1 MGRSYDFKKKIDKE
15 SAREYFKNYVKE
27 NYGTRHYSF
36 DDDVEQTTENSDR
49 YRLAE
54 YVASEWNPKKRIT
67 EDYAKKYHQS
77 FMNGYVPNVTGAYND
92 KVFENVVK
100 LNRQKTNGEDYKQ
113 SLNYKSDTMRKNLYQ
128 TVNKSDTISGAASD
142 QDFNLMLSGYHDIVS
157 NPTKYSSKDYDK
169 EIDWLNNQRSDL
181 KKLMDEYQFRVGN
194 WKFSVGEDSKQYK
207 DADKTLQTLEQQY
220 HDIANAILDLK
231 SVKENPKAY
240 SASNEKN
247 KNAMPG
253 FYQNNPFPSNTSV
266 NSVLPSI
273 SKKEIFSEIPGQSNN
288 SKDLSSLV
296 YPNLSSDASLQ
307 ETIAKIR
314 QGGQGNR
321 SAVLDSISNQWSEKN
336 RDDYLT
342 QIADDMEQG
351 DKEKFYRD
359 WELYHNNNDSFWLE
373 KDKMKA
379 RERERNL
386 DELSFVQYRSNFN
399 QYSDKGKQKQKE
411 TGYINEPELYDE
423 FSDTEK
429 KIYDYHIGKDD
440 KESADAYY
448 ELMNEELKR
457 RAGQIKSL
465 ELTNDHGAAYR
476 TVFSAAT
483 SLGNSVSSLGQAG
496 KRLLLND
503 TDPIGKSV
511 NQYAHEYMRP
521 ELGGV
526 EGVVND
532 LAYTT
537 ANMAPSIAA
546 SMINPGLG
554 ILTIGVQS
562 GGNTYNESRLEGY
575 SDREALNYAAIS
587 GSAEALTQYALGGLK
602 YLGKSGASK
611 LFAKIFENNASY
623 KTLSNELNGIFAKL
637 VKNPSVRNTL
647 KKIGTRLGDMNSEG
661 VEEYVQEILDP
672 VFRNITL
679 GENNE
684 FELINGDALYSYL
697 LGALS
702 AGVMN
707 APFNVNEDA
716 GIRNLGKEIK
726 QRGETQNLI
735 DSALSSDPSGKSWEL
750 AQEISNKQQKGKKLS
765 NYDVGQLYQTMLEE
779 NITLDQV
786 ETIPETSDI
795 VPNSDADEELQLN
808 QDKKTEAAPPLSSQK
823 GTLNRVLTASD
834 TNVSQN
840 NTGVNNRISQNNRN
854 SVSKDVVAE
863 WIGSDTPVTT
873 AGVSKVENGEVYVN
887 VKTDNG
893 TETVKSSDLTFQN
906 PNVEKAYQTA
916 AQFDTNGAKAFLS
929 GYHSDTDFDTYYNGF
944 VRAYDAGVSNVPY
957 EMINS
962 VYVSAIAPESAMNA
976 YFAGVNDAKGRF
988 TVGQENATIGTTGL
1002 SNVRTTKTV
1011 GNTAYTYQS
1020 VNSENYSDKARET
1033 KSYLDRWGIENDVFD
1048 GEVSALR
1055 DGETKTPHGEGIA
1068 LGSESV
1074 LIHNNTNQNPKE
1086 MASHEAFH
1094 LLLHRNIPEAVQ
1106 YYQSIS
1112 DNIVVSSD
1120 NFNDFCKRLSKS
1132 YFNNEFDFMN
1142 PNHQIKFYEE
1152 MSAYIGGMLY
1162 SGNTEI
1168 VDYFSSM
1175 FDNWD
1180 EIVSNWNQVIDALE
1194 GGKAN
1199 GSGESIHQSMG
1210 KGSRTVDTGAGKA
1223 NAAESGIDGKN
1234 EKRSG
1239 NEAQDDGSTVE
1250 QERLGRVSGIDFLET
1265 VEGDIRNVREEENGF
1280 ENEERSIEENSSGH
1294 VPLYRKGSEQTVS
1307 NDRRTERNEE
1317 TESGIDGKRSTGTP
1331 SQETRSRAKGQ
1342 TGLIQNDVSKKLK
1355 GYERVYLHAL
1365 GKVFNTGIVIDE
1377 TIEGKKGNGYY
1388 DYDTGLIH
1396 IARDATG
1403 EAYDFVLKHE
1413 FTHRMQQKSPKLYQD
1428 YFDYVVSYLNK
1439 TDAKTFDRLVQA
1451 QIDGYRQIGKNISRI
1466 EAMDEVVA
1474 DASDAFLRDSS
1485 SIMGIVK
1492 QNRTLGEYI
1501 REMIR
1506 SMIAKIDRYLKS
1518 HRDINSTAAAMLMKD
1533 KQTWQ
1538 EAERLWT
1545 RALLDTV
1552 NNKNTVQQDS
1562 STDENTRYSIKL
1574 GGYNPI
1580 ISISTEDI
1588 DVFGINDIK
1597 NIKEVKQKV
1606 YDYLKSSYISS
1617 EDVHKPIINIDTG
1630 MSIEVRKK
1638 GINETFGND
1647 NAYRK
1652 LNVLDKKIKLATMTN
1667 LAKMI
1672 KYGEVRSAEASNYH
1686 NPNSSVTYAYLTHP
1700 ITVDGINYNV
1710 EMDIR
1715 KAVEGNQFYIHK
1727 IKIADGVLKHE
1738 NKSPAKLNTPSANT
1752 NIPQEATDVN
1762 DNISDQNKKYSLK
1775 GVNDIPTEDTK
1786 GRKLSGDQQK
1796 FFRDVSP
1803 LLKDENGKLK
1813 IYYHGTSRA
1822 DRVGTIFDPERATSG
1837 PMAFF
1842 TDNKEIA
1849 GNYSRDKADTSLA
1862 YDNEYDSYETQ
1873 FRVDIDGESVP
1884 VQNLWR
1890 YMNASQ
1896 RKSFIERAKHIV
1908 SNEDDGAPEI
1918 DMSRQRGLGNYDD
1931 YLLRENRGNG
1941 ILALID
1947 SWLNGG
1953 NLFGEERLFLDVLNL
1968 AGIENVKY
1976 IDPNYREEKVYETYL
1991 NIENPFNTSD
2001 LDEEFIDDLRD
2012 YIDNTDLSIY
2022 EKESADA
2029 DMWDKNSIDIDDWL
2043 ERLEDD
2049 LERGTTHAWT
2059 SIPDVVTDFLKEYLN
2074 VDGIVDT
2081 GGKNGGVGHQVVIPF
2096 YSEQI
2101 KNTDNLKPTS
2111 NPDIRFS
2118 LKNVSKLDYDRV
2130 VKENEKQKEMI
2141 AFLKD
2146 QFKVTK
2152 GIKWDKKSIQ
2162 QTANRILK
2170 QYDSNYSAEDFT
2182 ENLNRIYTYVAN
2194 SPVVD
2199 AEEVHSVVTAMAKS
2213 VLEHSQTLD
2222 DTMYREY
2229 KGLRDR
2235 LRETRIKLPDAYHSD
2250 VNGGYEAFR
2259 RANLGRIRL
2268 ANDGMSVDVFY
2279 QELADSYP
2287 EFFAYDNVVHPADQ
2301 LTRIAEVLDTLK
2313 PVYVNPFGMN
2323 LDESASVL
2331 ANEIMEAYF
2340 EIPQAKPT
2348 YADKQLQKQKMLK
2361 LEYQKKI
2368 REIKA
2373 EYRAK
2378 YEEKLKE
2385 VNRQN
2390 ILKIQKVREEL
2401 KKASAADKAQIAK
2414 LKAQIER
2421 LTQYNSNV
2429 SNARS
2434 VALASSSSKKISSP
2448 VKQSATKDTA
2458 FSKDEINLLRTQVMN
2473 RFNLKSINDYI
2484 HVQKNVLWE
2493 LRKDNFFSSKNSDGS
2508 ESRKVVM
2515 SEQGMLVEINASGIK
2530 ETFGKGKRYETA
2542 PADLKV
2548 LKLAVVEQ
2556 LPTIIENAK
2565 IINDAVKNL
2574 HQNGENKTFIYL
2586 EGQADVNGKVVDVR
2600 IDLKQSVQKTKFWMH
2615 YVDVAETKMP
2625 MTSNLL
2631 VANNANPTSSELSS
2645 TTNSIPQSDEKINMS
2660 DNPLYRNAVEQYG
2673 AISKGENPIRD
2684 VDVPKQTTEDTKVR
2698 QFARTAMEAK
2708 ATPDEMVSEFE
2719 REIMDGTF
2727 NYNPIEDN
2735 TAQKEADTVINHK
2748 GFDGALRQWRSV
2760 LNNKNSASKNDIVL
2774 AEKLYMQAAKNGD
2787 YRLAMELAAEIAE
2800 EGTRS
2805 GQNVQA
2811 FRLLK
2816 KMSGEGQLVYN
2827 ERVVD
2832 RLNQDL
2838 EKRREHGKAEYVEIP
2853 QQLKQELL
2861 NAKTPE
2867 EIDAANQKIYE
2878 DLAKQ
2883 LPPTF
2888 ADKWNAWRYLAM
2900 LGNPRTHVRNVLGNA
2915 VFMPTVKLKNLI
2927 ATGLEAAYQYAG
2939 AKTERTKTLNI
2950 GKEYKEFAKKDFKQM
2965 MDIISGGGK
2974 MNPEDIIRDH
2984 RRIFRF
2990 EPLEKLRKLNSEL
3003 LEKEDRFFL
3012 KRYYINALA
3021 GYLSVNHVDLNSVE
3035 SIAVMERA
3043 RNYAISEAQKATY
3056 RDASAVASAIQRIAH
3071 TNAATEFLVEGV
3083 LPFKKTPI
3091 NILRRGVEYS
3101 PAGLIYALS
3110 VGTRNVK
3117 TGKITATQYIDSV
3130 SAGLSGSALFVLGA
3144 FLNSIGFL
3152 RPGGD
3157 DEEKKDRFEQNM
3169 GYQPYSLQIGNFS
3182 YTIDW
3187 MAPSVLPLFVGSEVF
3202 RTLSKERE
3210 GFSVSDFVD
3219 DTKKLADPIIEM
3231 SMLSGLQNILES
3243 ISYGDNGLGSIAMN
3257 TITGYFGQAN
3267 PTALGQVARTID
3279 DTRRTTYMDKNIKVP
3294 SDFQKFFQ
3302 KNMNKIPFASK
3313 LSQPYIDLWGREETQ
3328 GNILE
3333 RALQNF
3339 VSPGYSSNTS
3349 DAERAVEKEITRL
3362 YEAVGDK
3369 SVFPSTAPKYFMV
3382 NKVKKDLTAEEYTKF
3397 ARAKGQKAYRLME
3410 QLIQS
3415 ANYRSLSDEEKAEC
3429 VADVYEYATV
3439 YGKTQI
3445 SDYTTNGWKSKALKA
3460 DKYGGSVVDIILK
3473 KQKEKAS

>member
-1 MGRSYDFKKKIDKE
+1 MGKSYDFKKKIDKE

-113 SLNYKSDTMRKNLYQ
+113 SLNYKSDTTGTNYLNRKNQLNPY
-128 TVNKSDTISGAASD
+128 TSKKSKNGIPGAASD

-181 KKLMDEYQFRVGN
+181 KKLVDEYQFRVGN

-231 SVKENPKAY
+231 SAKENPKAY
-240 SASNEKN
+240 SSGNEKN

-336 RDDYLT
+336 RDNYLT

-359 WELYHNNNDSFWLE
+359 WELYHNNHDSFWLE

-386 DELSFVQYRSNFN
+386 DELSFVQYRSDFN

-546 SMINPGLG
+546 SMIHPGLG
-554 ILTIGVQS
+554 IMTIGVQS

-575 SDREALNYAAIS
+575 SDRDALNYAAVS

-611 LFAKIFENNASY
+611 AFSKIFENNDSY

-765 NYDVGQLYQTMLEE
+765 NYDVGQLYQTMQEE

-795 VPNSDADEELQLN
+795 VPNSDVDEELQLN
-808 QDKKTEAAPPLSSQK
+808 QNKKTEADYPLRGSKAVNPNGNTMGS
-823 GTLNRVLTASD
+823 ASPD
-834 TNVSQN
+834 INVSQN

-854 SVSKDVVAE
+854 SVSKDAVAE

-873 AGVSKVENGEVYVN
+873 AGVSKVENGELYVN
-887 VKTDNG
+887 VKTNNG

-906 PNVEKAYQTA
+906 PNVEKAFQAA

-929 GYHSDTDFDTYYNGF
+929 GYHSDADFDTYYNGF

-1011 GNTAYTYQS
+1011 KRTDNATYTYQS
-1020 VNSENYSDKARET
+1020 VNPESYSKCASEVKADF
-1033 KSYLDRWGIENDVFD
+1033 DRWGIESDVVQ
-1048 GEVSALR
+1048 GEIEVTNSK
-1055 DGETKTPHGEGIA
+1055 GETRIYNRTDSGYSDEAATIEDG
-1068 LGSESV
+1068 GM
-1074 LIHNNTNQNPKE
+1074 LISNDIDPVMDHRE
-1086 MASHEAFH
+1086 YSAHE
-1094 LLLHRNIPEAVQ
+1094 LLHRLLKLKSKEARAFYDSVTDGNINFASEEFNQFVER
-1106 YYQSIS
+1106 IV
-1112 DNIVVSSD
+1112 DN
-1120 NFNDFCKRLSKS
+1120 
-1132 YFNNEFDFMN
+1132 YFNKDVDILTALESDLFKNEFSAFVSGALYKNDV
-1142 PNHQIKFYEE
+1142 EE
-1152 MSAYIGGMLY
+1152 ISR
-1162 SGNTEI
+1162 
-1168 VDYFSSM
+1168 FSSM
-1175 FDNWD
+1175 FYDWD
-1180 EIVSNWNQVIDALE
+1180 S
-1194 GGKAN
+1194 
-1199 GSGESIHQSMG
+1199 
-1210 KGSRTVDTGAGKA
+1210 
-1223 NAAESGIDGKN
+1223 
-1234 EKRSG
+1234 
-1239 NEAQDDGSTVE
+1239 VE
-1250 QERLGRVSGIDFLET
+1250 NSWLDMMET
-1265 VEGDIRNVREEENGF
+1265 VEGDIRNVREQENGRSGDEENFRERRQVLWARSEGSPADVSRTPTGI
-1280 ENEERSIEENSSGH
+1280 ERSAENTT
-1294 VPLYRKGSEQTVS
+1294 R
-1307 NDRRTERNEE
+1307 E
-1317 TESGIDGKRSTGTP
+1317 TTGTP

-1413 FTHRMQQKSPKLYQD
+1413 FTHRMQEKSPKLYQD

-1474 DASDAFLRDSS
+1474 DASDAFLRNSS
-1485 SIMGIVK
+1485 EIKELVN
-1492 QNRTLGEYI
+1492 QNRSLGERI

-1518 HRDINSTAAAMLMKD
+1518 HRDLNSDAAAMLMKD
-1533 KQTWQ
+1533 KQAWQ

-1562 STDENTRYSIKL
+1562 STDDVRYSIRYTTDNKPVAVIDKDVLDGVPKSKWVQTVKDTISNKFSEGIPISGRLIKVNSISRSEFTNSKYSKYLRSSDGTIYQDKFRSANNFDDIVLASTNYINEDLKHQRKDNFREFARGDVLIRVGKNDYSAKVIVGFTSGKQMVLYDIVNFVQTSLDIKNKDNSIDFGKNRNLRNELSSNTNVSQKDTGVNSIISKNDGNDTPKQFSLKNVSKL
-1574 GGYNPI
+1574 DYESLTAKPDMKVTRLIDDVPLRDDGKIDRTEVINRGLQSLNGKDNGKNVSGRHYVYVDDIGEYVSVNRKAIEHGLSRKADSTAKVSLQLGDILQNAIYINELTPRNENI
-1580 ISISTEDI
+1580 LSSYVLLGVARDFDGAVYPVRFVVNQYSDTEAEISQMEVLNALYSAKAKKIESVANASATISKNANVPSDSTISISDLLDTVKDAYPDILPQSVLDHYGIGRGKGGLSDSVKFSLKNVSKLESEITIDRYTEKEY
-1588 DVFGINDIK
+1588 NDYGWAAV
-1597 NIKEVKQKV
+1597 NEV
-1606 YDYLKSSYISS
+1606 LSPS
-1617 EDVHKPIINIDTG
+1617 EL
-1630 MSIEVRKK
+1630 
-1638 GINETFGND
+1638 
-1647 NAYRK
+1647 RK
-1652 LNVLDKKIKLATMTN
+1652 LNTQFADILHGEQFQKSADGYYVIPVGPENKPQNSFVFIKGTISHPEIAQIIRIDVKNETELDIIRGEFKNGNSFYARKIVED
-1667 LAKMI
+1667 I
-1672 KYGEVRSAEASNYH
+1672 YGEEVSYAVYQASDF
-1686 NPNSSVTYAYLTHP
+1686 SS
-1700 ITVDGINYNV
+1700 
-1710 EMDIR
+1710 
-1715 KAVEGNQFYIHK
+1715 
-1727 IKIADGVLKHE
+1727 
-1738 NKSPAKLNTPSANT
+1738 
-1752 NIPQEATDVN
+1752 
-1762 DNISDQNKKYSLK
+1762 
-1775 GVNDIPTEDTK
+1775 
-1786 GRKLSGDQQK
+1786 
-1796 FFRDVSP
+1796 
-1803 LLKDENGKLK
+1803 
-1813 IYYHGTSRA
+1813 
-1822 DRVGTIFDPERATSG
+1822 
-1837 PMAFF
+1837 
-1842 TDNKEIA
+1842 
-1849 GNYSRDKADTSLA
+1849 
-1862 YDNEYDSYETQ
+1862 
-1873 FRVDIDGESVP
+1873 
-1884 VQNLWR
+1884 
-1890 YMNASQ
+1890 
-1896 RKSFIERAKHIV
+1896 
-1908 SNEDDGAPEI
+1908 
-1918 DMSRQRGLGNYDD
+1918 
-1931 YLLRENRGNG
+1931 
-1941 ILALID
+1941 
-1947 SWLNGG
+1947 
-1953 NLFGEERLFLDVLNL
+1953 
-1968 AGIENVKY
+1968 
-1976 IDPNYREEKVYETYL
+1976 YREIKTKIQSL
-1991 NIENPFNTSD
+1991 RRDARRDQRLSDRGRNQGSD
-2001 LDEEFIDDLRD
+2001 L
-2012 YIDNTDLSIY
+2012 
-2022 EKESADA
+2022 ESLQNQD
-2029 DMWDKNSIDIDDWL
+2029 
-2043 ERLEDD
+2043 
-2049 LERGTTHAWT
+2049 
-2059 SIPDVVTDFLKEYLN
+2059 
-2074 VDGIVDT
+2074 
-2081 GGKNGGVGHQVVIPF
+2081 QV
-2096 YSEQI
+2096 
-2101 KNTDNLKPTS
+2101 K
-2111 NPDIRFS
+2111 FS

-2130 VKENEKQKEMI
+2130 VKENKKQKEMI

-2287 EFFAYDNVVHPADQ
+2287 EFFAYDNIVHPADQ

-2448 VKQSATKDTA
+2448 VKQSGQISHNAVVSLDMDSDLAKEIATSKKSASVIIKEHLIRKYGGTEIT
-2458 FSKDEINLLRTQVMN
+2458 FSDGRKAVM
-2473 RFNLKSINDYI
+2473 D
-2484 HVQKNVLWE
+2484 
-2493 LRKDNFFSSKNSDGS
+2493 NSDAKEMAQHAGPV
-2508 ESRKVVM
+2508 KVAEISQLEAIIKKAVLQ
-2515 SEQGMLVEINASGIK
+2515 EETDVEHPK
-2530 ETFGKGKRYETA
+2530 FTRFYYY
-2542 PADLKV
+2542 
-2548 LKLAVVEQ
+2548 AV
-2556 LPTIIENAK
+2556 TIEY
-2565 IINDAVKNL
+2565 D
-2574 HQNGENKTFIYL
+2574 TS
-2586 EGQADVNGKVVDVR
+2586 NGKQSKPILLNVGHGKFDGKNHLYAITDKKR
-2600 IDLKQSVQKTKFWMH
+2600 NSAGQLDLSRPVGT
-2615 YVDVAETKMP
+2615 
-2625 MTSNLL
+2625 LI
-2631 VANNANPTSSELSS
+2631 NNAVSN
-2645 TTNSIPQSDEKINMS
+2645 NSIPQSGTKINMS

-2939 AKTERTKTLNI
+2939 TKTERTKTLNI
-2950 GKEYKEFAKKDFKQM
+2950 GKEYKEFAKNDFKQM

-3267 PTALGQVARTID
+3267 PTVLGQVARTID

-3302 KNMNKIPFASK
+3302 KNMNKIPFVSK

-3382 NKVKKDLTAEEYTKF
+3382 NKVRKDLTAEEYTKF
-3397 ARAKGQKAYRLME
+3397 AKAKGQKAYHLME

-3415 ANYRSLSDEEKAEC
+3415 AGYRSLSDEEKAEC
-3429 VADVYEYATV
+3429 VANVYEYATV

-3445 SDYTTNGWKSKALKA
+3445 SDYETNGWKLNALKA
-3460 DKYGGSVVDIILK
+3460 DKYGASVIDIILNR
-3473 KQKEKAS
+3473 QKEKAS

>member
-1 MGRSYDFKKKIDKE
+1 MAKKKKE
-15 SAREYFKNYVKE
+15 EKNATFMEWVKPMEKEEARKIYYSNKDEYFERAQAAFEKEHNQKINQFVQQYKQNWTSRNNIQLGSSDTTGTNY
-27 NYGTRHYSF
+27 
-36 DDDVEQTTENSDR
+36 
-49 YRLAE
+49 
-54 YVASEWNPKKRIT
+54 
-67 EDYAKKYHQS
+67 
-77 FMNGYVPNVTGAYND
+77 
-92 KVFENVVK
+92 
-100 LNRQKTNGEDYKQ
+100 LNRKNQLNPYTSKKSKNG
-113 SLNYKSDTMRKNLYQ
+113 
-128 TVNKSDTISGAASD
+128 IPGAASD

-181 KKLMDEYQFRVGN
+181 KKLVDEYQFRVGN

-231 SVKENPKAY
+231 SAKENPKAY

-307 ETIAKIR
+307 ETISKIR

-336 RDDYLT
+336 RDNYLT

-359 WELYHNNNDSFWLE
+359 WELYHNNHDPFWLE

-546 SMINPGLG
+546 SMIHPGLG
-554 ILTIGVQS
+554 IMTIGVQS

-575 SDREALNYAAIS
+575 SDRDALNYAAVS

-611 LFAKIFENNASY
+611 AFSKIFENNDSY

-765 NYDVGQLYQTMLEE
+765 NYDVGQLYQTMQEE

-795 VPNSDADEELQLN
+795 VPNSDVDEELLLN
-808 QDKKTEAAPPLSSQK
+808 QNKKTEGKIQSPAEKSAAQGVSSSI
-823 GTLNRVLTASD
+823 NR
-834 TNVSQN
+834 VSQN

-854 SVSKDVVAE
+854 SVSKDAVAE

-873 AGVSKVENGEVYVN
+873 AGVSKVENGELYVN
-887 VKTDNG
+887 VKTNNG
-893 TETVKSSDLTFQN
+893 IETVKSSDLTFQN
-906 PNVEKAYQTA
+906 PNVEKAFQAA

-929 GYHSDTDFDTYYNGF
+929 GYHSDADFDTYYNGF

-1120 NFNDFCKRLSKS
+1120 NFNDFCKRLNEY
-1132 YFNNEFDFMN
+1132 YFDGQLDYTNKKHKD
-1142 PNHQIKFYEE
+1142 KFYEE
-1152 MSAYIGGMLY
+1152 MSAYVGGMLY
-1162 SGNTEI
+1162 SGNTEMI
-1168 VDYFSSM
+1168 DYFSSM

-1210 KGSRTVDTGAGKA
+1210 KGSRTVDTGAGRT
-1223 NAAESGIDGKN
+1223 NAK
-1234 EKRSG
+1234 
-1239 NEAQDDGSTVE
+1239 
-1250 QERLGRVSGIDFLET
+1250 
-1265 VEGDIRNVREEENGF
+1265 
-1280 ENEERSIEENSSGH
+1280 
-1294 VPLYRKGSEQTVS
+1294 
-1307 NDRRTERNEE
+1307 
-1317 TESGIDGKRSTGTP
+1317 ESGIDGKRSTGTP

-1413 FTHRMQQKSPKLYQD
+1413 FTHRMQEKSPKLYKD

-1474 DASDAFLRDSS
+1474 DASDAFLRNSS
-1485 SIMGIVK
+1485 EIKELVN
-1492 QNRTLGEYI
+1492 QNRSLGERI

-1518 HRDINSTAAAMLMKD
+1518 HRDLNSDAAAILMKD
-1533 KQTWQ
+1533 KQAWQ

-1562 STDENTRYSIKL
+1562 GTDGNVRFSIKRDTDGKKVVVVDTDQGIFVGVNENQYTRIAKEYIDKNFRNQSLPLSEYGAVYLDKTGSGKYLYSGKKLDSKTNRAKMKAATELDNLLEASEWVRSSDDKKAHKFADL
-1574 GGYNPI
+1574 GFDYYKTVFIVEGQVFEGIIDIGVSSKGATYYGMTNIKKVTSDSGKYLGLLLDHNKSGLTYRGNISDTNVSQNDTGVNSI
-1580 ISISTEDI
+1580 ISKNDGNDTKNPLSIKGTAKLSASQNNQYNYSKSFAEQIDDYKEGKIPKGDTLVVGSTP
-1588 DVFGINDIK
+1588 DVFQKIGLNPLPMTINTTH
-1597 NIKEVKQKV
+1597 V
-1606 YDYLKSSYISS
+1606 DYALNGTKDANHSLGQTLLRQLPTALENPAAIISS
-1617 EDVHKPIINIDTG
+1617 QTQSNTSLVVLLPIRHNRNTVIAPVYIDG
-1630 MSIEVRKK
+1630 FGRQN
-1638 GINETFGND
+1638 GIIIDSNAVTSVFGKNNAVTKLLND
-1647 NAYRK
+1647 AIQEERNG
-1652 LNVLDKKIKLATMTN
+1652 KIAV
-1667 LAKMI
+1667 
-1672 KYGEVRSAEASNYH
+1672 YY
-1686 NPNSSVTYAYLTHP
+1686 
-1700 ITVDGINYNV
+1700 YN
-1710 EMDIR
+1710 
-1715 KAVEGNQFYIHK
+1715 K
-1727 IKIADGVLKHE
+1727 KIADPLLQVAGLQLPGGLIPHGGYTHSIREKGSPVNNRLENVTYSQQFKRWFGDWEKH
-1738 NKSPAKLNTPSANT
+1738 PNTASKV
-1752 NIPQEATDVN
+1752 VN
-1762 DNISDQNKKYSLK
+1762 DD
-1775 GVNDIPTEDTK
+1775 GTPRVM
-1786 GRKLSGDQQK
+1786 
-1796 FFRDVSP
+1796 
-1803 LLKDENGKLK
+1803 
-1813 IYYHGTSRA
+1813 YHGTKTENG
-1822 DRVGTIFDPERATSG
+1822 DFTVFDNSKAVKKGGLGLKTMG
-1837 PMAFF
+1837 
-1842 TDNKEIA
+1842 D
-1849 GNYSRDKADTSLA
+1849 GNYFTSKKLDGTERYGSR
-1862 YDNEYDSYETQ
+1862 
-1873 FRVDIDGESVP
+1873 IIES
-1884 VQNLWR
+1884 
-1890 YMNASQ
+1890 
-1896 RKSFIERAKHIV
+1896 
-1908 SNEDDGAPEI
+1908 
-1918 DMSRQRGLGNYDD
+1918 
-1931 YLLRENRGNG
+1931 
-1941 ILALID
+1941 
-1947 SWLNGG
+1947 
-1953 NLFGEERLFLDVLNL
+1953 
-1968 AGIENVKY
+1968 
-1976 IDPNYREEKVYETYL
+1976 YL
-1991 NIENPFNTSD
+1991 NIRKPFELQTGQTFRGEVNKRLGLDDSFSYSD
-2001 LDEEFIDDLRD
+2001 IQNKMRELGYDGVIQYGNGEMIAVTFDSNQIKSAT
-2012 YIDNTDLSIY
+2012 DNIGTF
-2022 EKESADA
+2022 
-2029 DMWDKNSIDIDDWL
+2029 DKN
-2043 ERLEDD
+2043 
-2049 LERGTTHAWT
+2049 
-2059 SIPDVVTDFLKEYLN
+2059 
-2074 VDGIVDT
+2074 
-2081 GGKNGGVGHQVVIPF
+2081 
-2096 YSEQI
+2096 
-2101 KNTDNLKPTS
+2101 

-2130 VKENEKQKEMI
+2130 VKENKKQKEMI

-2287 EFFAYDNVVHPADQ
+2287 EFFAYDNIVHPADQ

-2448 VKQSATKDTA
+2448 VKQSGQISHNAVVSLDMDSDLAKEIATSKKSASVIIKEHLIRKYGGTEIT
-2458 FSKDEINLLRTQVMN
+2458 FSDGRKAVM
-2473 RFNLKSINDYI
+2473 D
-2484 HVQKNVLWE
+2484 
-2493 LRKDNFFSSKNSDGS
+2493 NSDAKEMAQHAGPV
-2508 ESRKVVM
+2508 KVAEISQLEAIIKKAVLQ
-2515 SEQGMLVEINASGIK
+2515 EETDVEHPK
-2530 ETFGKGKRYETA
+2530 FTRFYYY
-2542 PADLKV
+2542 
-2548 LKLAVVEQ
+2548 AV
-2556 LPTIIENAK
+2556 TIEY
-2565 IINDAVKNL
+2565 D
-2574 HQNGENKTFIYL
+2574 TS
-2586 EGQADVNGKVVDVR
+2586 NGKQSKPILLNVGHGKFDGKNHLYAITDKKR
-2600 IDLKQSVQKTKFWMH
+2600 NSAGQLDLSRPVGT
-2615 YVDVAETKMP
+2615 
-2625 MTSNLL
+2625 LI
-2631 VANNANPTSSELSS
+2631 NNAVSN
-2645 TTNSIPQSDEKINMS
+2645 NSIPQSGTKINMS

-2888 ADKWNAWRYLAM
+2888 ADKWNTWRYLAM

-2950 GKEYKEFAKKDFKQM
+2950 GKEYKEFAKNDFKQM

-3071 TNAATEFLVEGV
+3071 TNAATELLVEGV

-3267 PTALGQVARTID
+3267 PTVLGQVARTID

-3302 KNMNKIPFASK
+3302 KNMNKIPFVSK
-3313 LSQPYIDLWGREETQ
+3313 LNQPYIDLWGREETQ

-3382 NKVKKDLTAEEYTKF
+3382 NKVRKDLTAEEYTKF
-3397 ARAKGQKAYRLME
+3397 AKAKGQKAYHLME

-3415 ANYRSLSDEEKAEC
+3415 AGYRSLSDEEKAEC
-3429 VADVYEYATV
+3429 VADVYEYASV

-3445 SDYTTNGWKSKALKA
+3445 SDYETNGWKLKALKA
-3460 DKYGGSVVDIILK
+3460 DKYGGSVVDIILNR
-3473 KQKEKAS
+3473 QKEKAS